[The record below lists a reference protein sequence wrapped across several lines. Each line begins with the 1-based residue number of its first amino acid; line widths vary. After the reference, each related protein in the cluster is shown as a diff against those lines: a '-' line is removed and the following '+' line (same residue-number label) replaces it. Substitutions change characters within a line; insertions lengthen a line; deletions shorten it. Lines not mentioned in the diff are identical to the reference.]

1 MEPLQEKGMPRRLLE
16 FSIGVF
22 GLWLFMFV
30 FLPRME
36 SHPSIQP
43 MVQFIEERDIDATA
57 LVYSEIEEFAVG
69 YTEMDNT
76 MDYMPRAMTP

>member
-1 MEPLQEKGMPRRLLE
+1 MGHSPEKTQLRKLTE
-16 FSIGVF
+16 FGIGALA
-22 GLWLFMFV
+22 LWLFMFV
-30 FLPRME
+30 LLPAME

-57 LVYSEIEEFAVG
+57 LLYSEIEEFSTG

-76 MDYMPRAMTP
+76 MDYMPKMD